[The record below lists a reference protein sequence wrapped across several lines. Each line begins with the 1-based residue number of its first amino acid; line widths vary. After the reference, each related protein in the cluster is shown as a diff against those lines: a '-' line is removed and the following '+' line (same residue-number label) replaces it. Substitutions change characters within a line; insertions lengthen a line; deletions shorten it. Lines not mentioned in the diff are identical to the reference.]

1 MGLLPVPPLP
11 NLLLP
16 TLLAMLPQILLSPQC
31 ILTSMESRMTTAETT
46 SSRLSPEMDI
56 QPPEATLLLF
66 PTAGF
71 RLSTMSTMEMELF
84 RMSPIVEF
92 LSMDQLLLLHT
103 LLLSLTLLPT
113 MPLLTLLLL
122 PTLLLVMLSATPS
135 SMVKQD
141 RVIY

>member
-1 MGLLPVPPLP
+1 MG
-11 NLLLP
+11 
-16 TLLAMLPQILLSPQC
+16 LSPQC

-66 PTAGF
+66 PTAGS

-92 LSMDQLLLLHT
+92 LSMDQLLLQHT
-103 LLLSLTLLPT
+103 LLLMPLLILLPTMLLLTQLPSLTLLPT
-113 MPLLTLLLL
+113 MVLLTLLLL
-122 PTLLLVMLSATPS
+122 PTLLLVMLLATPS

-141 RVIY
+141 IVIY

>member
-1 MGLLPVPPLP
+1 MGLIRLPLHTNTQQPCRLLLSLPWWLLLPMPLLS

-56 QPPEATLLLF
+56 QPLEATQLLF
-66 PTAGF
+66 PTAGS

-84 RMSPIVEF
+84 RMSAIVEF
-92 LSMDQLLLLHT
+92 LSMDQLLLQHT
-103 LLLSLTLLPT
+103 LLL
-113 MPLLTLLLL
+113 MPLLTQL
-122 PTLLLVMLSATPS
+122 
-135 SMVKQD
+135 
-141 RVIY
+141 